1 MILFTL
7 GGILAPEEMMKSFG
21 MSYTK
26 EAAVIYHCFNGTS
39 FHSFN
44 ITISNWVEDLNKVS
58 KTYALLVSLPVLL
71 NVYQASSGIVPMTTT
86 FYVEQLI

>member
-26 EAAVIYHCFNGTS
+26 EAAVILPFALMGQIFFIILTRCF
-39 FHSFN
+39 
-44 ITISNWVEDLNKVS
+44 L
-58 KTYALLVSLPVLL
+58 LLVPR
-71 NVYQASSGIVPMTTT
+71 
-86 FYVEQLI
+86 